1 MPSPVVVDAGEL
13 STDELV
19 AALHDGQR
27 IVVNTSLFGTQK
39 QVTLRFD
46 GETYYCDTPT
56 RLHKHTTEAEMRTCI
71 LKNGYTRD
79 DADES
84 G

>member
-1 MPSPVVVDAGEL
+1 MASPVVVDAGEL
-13 STDELV
+13 SMDELLL
-19 AALHDGQR
+19 ALHDGKR
-27 IVVNTSLFGTQK
+27 IVVNTSLFGTEK

-71 LKNGYTRD
+71 LKHGYTS
-79 DADES
+79 DEPES
-84 G
+84 R